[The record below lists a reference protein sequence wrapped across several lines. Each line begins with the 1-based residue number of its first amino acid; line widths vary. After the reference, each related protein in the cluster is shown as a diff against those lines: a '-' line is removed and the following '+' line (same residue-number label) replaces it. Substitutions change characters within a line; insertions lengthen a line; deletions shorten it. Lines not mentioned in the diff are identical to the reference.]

1 MTLYSGKALAGALGL
16 STREVENLR
25 KSGVIQYRKGTAYAL
40 EECARNIIAHCREEA
55 KDGGSA
61 AADYQTE
68 RALLMRAKRMEQEY
82 ETALKDGT
90 LHRAQDVETIVTKM
104 LMNFRSR
111 IMAIP
116 AKLASRLSKESD
128 TTAIFE
134 ILKEATDD
142 ALDELSDYDRLF
154 GNERDTEED

>member
-16 STREVENLR
+16 TVQEVEKLR
-25 KSGVIQYRKGTAYAL
+25 SAGMIRYRKGRTYAL
-40 EECARNIIAHCREEA
+40 EESARSILAYYKEQGEENA
-55 KDGGSA
+55 SA
-61 AADYQTE
+61 PADYQTE

-82 ETALKDGT
+82 ETGLKDGK
-90 LHRAQDVETIVTKM
+90 LHASEDVEAIVTKM

-142 ALDELSDYDRLF
+142 ALNELSDYDGLF
-154 GNERDTEED
+154 ANERDTEEN

>member
-1 MTLYSGKALAGALGL
+1 M
-16 STREVENLR
+16 
-25 KSGVIQYRKGTAYAL
+25 
-40 EECARNIIAHCREEA
+40 
-55 KDGGSA
+55 
-61 AADYQTE
+61 
-68 RALLMRAKRMEQEY
+68 MRAKRMEQEY

-142 ALDELSDYDRLF
+142 ALNELSDYDRLF

>member
-16 STREVENLR
+16 SSKEIGSLR
-25 KSGVIQYRKGTAYAL
+25 KSGVIQYRKGTNYAL
-40 EECARNIIAHCREEA
+40 EECAGKIIAYYKEQLGEGA
-55 KDGGSA
+55 NA

-90 LHRAQDVETIVTKM
+90 LHRAQDVENIVTKM

-142 ALDELSDYDRLF
+142 ALNELSDYDRLF
-154 GNERDTEED
+154 ENERDTKED